1 MYEID
6 SRVYRVKLYVD
17 QSNYIIPNFFEEQG
31 QLKDK
36 TITGISIDI
45 AQDRAG
51 LQWNIASTD
60 PTATTSLGVPSVN
73 NAQSLSYMYL
83 TLYNTNDEIII
94 DQAPLNLFSNW
105 NANYPQPGPL
115 NPAKNGK
122 KRIIPMNTKINI
134 RQSFVKGT
142 PGFTLFN
149 SIVSFNFYY
158 K

>member
-1 MYEID
+1 MLVND
-6 SRVYRVKLYVD
+6 KVYRVKLYID

-31 QLKDK
+31 QLKGK
-36 TITGISIDI
+36 TITGLSVDI
-45 AQDRAG
+45 AQDRAS
-51 LQWNIASTD
+51 LQWNFASND
-60 PTATTSLGVPSVN
+60 PTAVTGFGVPNVN

-115 NPAKNGK
+115 NPARNGK
-122 KRIIPMNTKINI
+122 KQVIPMNTHINI

-149 SIVSFNFYY
+149 SIISFNFYY